1 MPDPVNLDR
10 MGYSHTGGGAYFFAK
25 RSINADKAARHEAD
39 MKRRRLSR
47 PHEQNGPEVSSKGH
61 QRKADHAGSPSTEAS
76 HDPAPTNHSSDN
88 YNAKAQSQSKYE
100 AAVPYRAKKG
110 DRFS

>member
-1 MPDPVNLDR
+1 
-10 MGYSHTGGGAYFFAK
+10 
-25 RSINADKAARHEAD
+25 
-39 MKRRRLSR
+39 MKRRVLSQ
-47 PHEQNGPEVSSKGH
+47 PLEQNAPRVSAKGQ
-61 QRKADHAGSPSTEAS
+61 QRKADHAASPSTEAS

-88 YNAKAQSQSKYE
+88 SGAKASGQSKYE